1 MHKIEALIRPEKVES
16 VKNALA
22 DAGFSGLNVTNVTGR
37 GTQKGI
43 VYQGRTGEKRTIDML
58 LKAKLEIVVRDQ
70 ELERAINT
78 ILLAAR
84 TGEIGDGKIFVSPVA
99 EAVRV
104 RTGERGEDVL

>member
-22 DAGFSGLNVTNVTGR
+22 DAGFSGLNVTTVTGR
-37 GTQKGI
+37 GRQKGI
-43 VYQGRTGEKRTIDML
+43 VYQGRTGEKRSIDML
-58 LKAKLEIVVRDQ
+58 PKAKLEIVVRDQ
-70 ELERAINT
+70 ELEKAVDK

-84 TGEIGDGKIFVSPVA
+84 TGEIGDGKIFVLPVA